1 MTYTFKLAR
10 RLAVSRHLSMLPAF
24 LLFAACAGGDATA
37 PDGSQSEPPVGSQ
50 WRPRD
55 ITPVAVQVEP
65 SSVTLETNQLIHF
78 RAHARNASGDSVGAA
93 VTWSTTGGT
102 ILPDG
107 RFSAAAIGTYKVIGR
122 NRARGEVHVD
132 TSIVVVVRHQ
142 PRLES
147 VEVNPVSSSL
157 TPGVKQS
164 FTAVGHLVGGTAVP
178 IGANW
183 SATGGTVDGGG
194 SYTAG
199 DTAGTFQVIATNTA
213 GTLADTAKITI
224 TVPPAPEPP
233 PSPEPP
239 PGSPPPPPPAPVLEK
254 VTLVPATATLAAST
268 KRQFSAYG
276 RTTAGDSVAVPVVF
290 TATGGTVTSNGLFTA
305 GSNGGTFRVVATS
318 GSLADTSAVT
328 ITMSSGGGTASGL
341 AFGAFHVP
349 PDSLNR
355 PSLGYTGAVMNR
367 QRFLSQSRSGPGSG
381 ARRPDRARPFPL
393 EDEGREWT
401 ECGGNSMLS
410 WPVGKQRPTSTPT
423 SPTAPSSRSMYPMTS
438 PARNG
443 DPLRP
448 TSSRIDSLAGAVK
461 ARWPSAP
468 TIVRAKPTE
477 LSGHTWRWLDAGW
490 AQYRGPYRDGTP
502 AQFRDIQVASAK
514 AQKLGLVIALNVLD
528 GGCGLTPACLP
539 GVPELE
545 SWELLPT
552 RRSVRRFQMS
562 AAEVLAYGKVF
573 VAEPYNC
580 GFIGWRWSPSYPT
593 TTLPAAQLAAIRAF
607 DTRADVRAAMG
618 DLSIQAGQRAE
629 YQLQAAMMVVV

>member
-1 MTYTFKLAR
+1 
-10 RLAVSRHLSMLPAF
+10 MLPVI
-24 LLFAACAGGDATA
+24 LLFAACNGGDATA
-37 PDGSQSEPPVGSQ
+37 PEGSQSEPPAGAQ

-132 TSIVVVVRHQ
+132 TSIVVVVRRQ
-142 PRLES
+142 PRLAS
-147 VEVNPVSSSL
+147 VEINPVSSSL
-157 TPGVKQS
+157 TPGVKQT
-164 FTAVGHLVGGTAVP
+164 FNAVGHLSSGTAVP

-183 SATGGTVDGGG
+183 SATGGTIDGGG

-213 GTLADTAKITI
+213 GTLADTATISI
-224 TVPPAPEPP
+224 TVPPAPVPP

-239 PGSPPPPPPAPVLEK
+239 LPPPPSPPPPAPVVDK

-268 KRQFSAYG
+268 KRQFQAFG

-290 TATGGTVTSNGLFTA
+290 TATGGTVTSNGQFTA
-305 GSNGGTFRVVATS
+305 GTSAGTFRVIATS
-318 GSLADTSAVT
+318 GALADTSSVS
-328 ITMSSGGGTASGL
+328 ITVSSGGGTASGL

-355 PSLGYTGAVMNR
+355 PSLGYTGAVMVAQSSTLKADLDKVR
-367 QRFLSQSRSGPGSG
+367 ARGGRIVLGLSRSRTKDANGLSVAATDAELARWQAAADLDPYIADGTVIAIYVSDDITSKEWGP
-381 ARRPDRARPFPL
+381 
-393 EDEGREWT
+393 
-401 ECGGNSMLS
+401 
-410 WPVGKQRPTSTPT
+410 
-423 SPTAPSSRSMYPMTS
+423 APPYL
-438 PARNG
+438 A
-443 DPLRP
+443 
-448 TSSRIDSLAGAVK
+448 RIDSLAGAVK

-502 AQFRDIQVASAK
+502 GQFRDVQVASAK

-539 GVPELE
+539 GVPGTGILG
-545 SWELLPT
+545 T
-552 RRSVRRFQMS
+552 FADAASVRRFQMS

-580 GFIGWRWSPSYPT
+580 GFIGWRWSPSYPST
-593 TTLPAAQLAAIRAF
+593 SLPAAQLAAIRAF

-618 DLSIQAGQRAE
+618 DLSIQAGQRSSTSCK
-629 YQLQAAMMVVV
+629 QR

>member
-10 RLAVSRHLSMLPAF
+10 RLAVSRHLSMLPVI
-24 LLFAACAGGDATA
+24 LLFAACAGSDATA
-37 PDGSQSEPPVGSQ
+37 PNGSQEPPVGAQ

-55 ITPVAVQVEP
+55 ITPVAVRVEP

-78 RAHARNASGDSVGAA
+78 RALASNASGDSVGAA

-107 RFSAAAIGTYKVIGR
+107 RYSAAAVGTYKVIGS

-132 TSIVVVVRHQ
+132 TSIVVVVRRQ
-142 PRLES
+142 PNLTS

-157 TPGVKQS
+157 TPGAKQA
-164 FTAVGHLVGGTAVP
+164 FNAVGHLSTGTAVP

-213 GTLADTAKITI
+213 RTLADTAIITI
-224 TVPPAPEPP
+224 TVPPAPVPP

-239 PGSPPPPPPAPVLEK
+239 PAPPPPPAPVVDK
-254 VTLVPATATLAAST
+254 VTLVPASATLAAST
-268 KRQFSAYG
+268 RRQFQAYG
-276 RTTAGDSVAVPVVF
+276 QTTAGDSVAVPVVF

-305 GSNGGTFRVVATS
+305 GTNAGSFRVIATS
-318 GSLADTSAVT
+318 GTLADTSTVT
-328 ITMSSGGGTASGL
+328 VTAPLGGGTASGL
-341 AFGAFHVP
+341 VFGAFHVP

-355 PSLGYTGAVMNR
+355 LSLGYNGAVLIANASSLKADLDLVR
-367 QRFLSQSRSGPGSG
+367 ARGGRIVLGISRSRTKDANGLSV
-381 ARRPDRARPFPL
+381 AATDAEL
-393 EDEGREWT
+393 GRWQAAADLNPYLADGT
-401 ECGGNSMLS
+401 IVAIYVSDDI
-410 WPVGKQRPTSTPT
+410 TSTEWGP
-423 SPTAPSSRSMYPMTS
+423 APPYL
-438 PARNG
+438 A
-443 DPLRP
+443 
-448 TSSRIDSLAGAVK
+448 RIDSLAGAVK

-477 LSGHTWRWLDAGW
+477 LSGHSWRWLDAGW

-502 AQFRDIQVASAK
+502 QQFRDIQVASAK

-539 GVPELE
+539 GVGGTGILG
-545 SWELLPT
+545 T
-552 RRSVRRFQMS
+552 FIDAASVRRFQMS

-580 GFIGWRWSPSYPT
+580 AFIGWRWSPSYSSSS
-593 TTLPAAQLAAIRAF
+593 LPADQLAGIRGF

-618 DLSIQAGQRAE
+618 DLSILAGQRPSTSCK
-629 YQLQAAMMVVV
+629 QR

>member
-142 PRLES
+142 PKLES

-239 PGSPPPPPPAPVLEK
+239 PGSPPPPPPPPAPVLEK

-355 PSLGYTGAVMNR
+355 PSLGYTGAVLVASASSLKADLDR
-367 QRFLSQSRSGPGSG
+367 VRARGGRIVLGLSRSKTKDANGLSVAATDAEL
-381 ARRPDRARPFPL
+381 ARWQAAADLNPYLADGTIIAIYVS
-393 EDEGREWT
+393 DDI
-401 ECGGNSMLS
+401 
-410 WPVGKQRPTSTPT
+410 TSTEWGP
-423 SPTAPSSRSMYPMTS
+423 APPY
-438 PARNG
+438 
-443 DPLRP
+443 L
-448 TSSRIDSLAGAVK
+448 SRIDSLAGAVK

-539 GVPELE
+539 GVSGTGILG
-545 SWELLPT
+545 T
-552 RRSVRRFQMS
+552 FAGAASVRRFQMS

-580 GFIGWRWSPSYPT
+580 GFIGWRWSPSYPST
-593 TTLPAAQLAAIRAF
+593 SLPAAQLAAIRAF

-618 DLSIQAGQRAE
+618 DLSIQAGQRASTSCK
-629 YQLQAAMMVVV
+629 QR